1 MTTNAVT
8 VLTKFLTLSLYF
20 IVMLSPKQDFK
31 ASAVTNILLG
41 SDELLVLLQ
50 FFLQLLVLLIL
61 LIHVEHFIILIA
73 VCN

>member
-20 IVMLSPKQDFK
+20 IVMLSPKQDLM
-31 ASAVTNILLG
+31 ASAVTHILLG